1 MNEVYG
7 FIGAALP
14 WIAIA
19 LMLAVFFARRA
30 ALNKNNA
37 DDEYAS
43 EGVALGMAL
52 GMCFGVALSAAL
64 NINVGLGMIAG
75 MMLGLIAGSVIE
87 KKSVA

>member
-1 MNEVYG
+1 MNDIYE
-7 FIGAALP
+7 FTGAALP

-19 LMLAVFFARRA
+19 LMLAVFFARGA
-30 ALNKNNA
+30 ALKKNG
-37 DDEYAS
+37 DVEYVS
-43 EGVALGMAL
+43 ESMAL

>member
-1 MNEVYG
+1 MNDIYE
-7 FIGAALP
+7 FTGAALP

-19 LMLAVFFARRA
+19 LMLAVFFARGA
-30 ALNKNNA
+30 ALKKNG
-37 DDEYAS
+37 DGEYVS
-43 EGVALGMAL
+43 ESMALGMTL

>member
-19 LMLAVFFARRA
+19 LMLAVFFARGA
-30 ALNKNNA
+30 ALKKNG
-37 DDEYAS
+37 DGEYVS
-43 EGVALGMAL
+43 ESMAL
-52 GMCFGVALSAAL
+52 CMCFGVALSAAL
-64 NINVGLGMIAG
+64 NINVGLGMVAG
-75 MMLGLIAGSVIE
+75 MMLGLIAGSVIA